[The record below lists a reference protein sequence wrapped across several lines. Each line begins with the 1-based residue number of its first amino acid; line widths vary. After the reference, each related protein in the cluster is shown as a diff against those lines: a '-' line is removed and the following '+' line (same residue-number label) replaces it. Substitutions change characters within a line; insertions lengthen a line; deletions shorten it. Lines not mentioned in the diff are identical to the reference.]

1 MVKNAH
7 VTDLFNRILEEVS
20 DEGFDEEHE
29 NGNLCREFGEYLRQ
43 MPRNITCGQGSI
55 DGELLVSW
63 EDFGIDVVARSLC
76 IRPEWHVVLHRQSIC
91 DVKFSQLVG
100 QGMSKSSCGCPQRIV
115 SQTNVS
121 IIDLE
126 HKQKYFPM
134 EEEIHP
140 LPADTQVVKLD
151 PAQTKV
157 SHLQADLVKA
167 LSEVGEE
174 RTQRIELENKVKML
188 EKRIGKQ
195 KEQPPHLNDN
205 QGVRMNGANI
215 ALLASIETDRK
226 TALGKMQD
234 LETRVQDLEDELGVE
249 RERVVKAISLAN
261 SLAMSSS
268 SPAKRHGDAKYM
280 SIRKEKRA
288 KMGNL

>member
-1 MVKNAH
+1 
-7 VTDLFNRILEEVS
+7 
-20 DEGFDEEHE
+20 
-29 NGNLCREFGEYLRQ
+29 
-43 MPRNITCGQGSI
+43 
-55 DGELLVSW
+55 
-63 EDFGIDVVARSLC
+63 
-76 IRPEWHVVLHRQSIC
+76 
-91 DVKFSQLVG
+91 
-100 QGMSKSSCGCPQRIV
+100 
-115 SQTNVS
+115 
-121 IIDLE
+121 
-126 HKQKYFPM
+126 
-134 EEEIHP
+134 
-140 LPADTQVVKLD
+140 
-151 PAQTKV
+151 
-157 SHLQADLVKA
+157 
-167 LSEVGEE
+167 
-174 RTQRIELENKVKML
+174 ML

-249 RERVVKAISLAN
+249 RERVVRAISLAN